1 MHEIRTQVDIA
12 AGASLVWSVL
22 TDFSRYPTWNPTIR
36 GVEGDLSRG
45 ATLRIAERVPV
56 APKPG
61 PQRNKPPTVR
71 KTVGTLEHI
80 REPRQLT
87 WTETSRLGGLLGTQ
101 RRFSIES
108 LPDGNVRFHQVE
120 RIRGMLAPFVW
131 RKLSREHGPAFE
143 RMNRAL
149 KARAA
154 RAASSA
160 PRTVG

>member
-22 TDFSRYPTWNPTIR
+22 TDFSRYPSWNPTIR
-36 GVEGDLSRG
+36 GVEGEFERG
-45 ATLRIAERVPV
+45 STIRIAERVAIP
-56 APKPG
+56 AKPG
-61 PQRNKPPTVR
+61 PQRAKPATVR
-71 KTVGTLEHI
+71 QTVGTLEHI

-87 WTETSRLGGLLGTQ
+87 WASHSRLGLLGVQ

-120 RIRGMLAPFVW
+120 RIRGLLAPFVW
-131 RKLSREHGPAFE
+131 RKLAREHGEAFE

-149 KARAA
+149 KARAE
-154 RAASSA
+154 RAASGA
-160 PRTVG
+160 PRTAG